1 MDFLSFGCQW
11 SMALSLE
18 SYTGKHMKPNVAILT
33 KYNNVVCVFLIVF
46 SPHGSWCQDKR
57 SYTWGMFP
65 HCKYK
70 HLNQTSASKF
80 FYMRCLLVMNFVF
93 LSFISADWKGKSRL
107 FVATFSRLNTPCR
120 LFQTSVLKNPCPG
133 SLELWLLWYILQ
145 VLSTEG

>member
-1 MDFLSFGCQW
+1 M
-11 SMALSLE
+11 
-18 SYTGKHMKPNVAILT
+18 
-33 KYNNVVCVFLIVF
+33 F

-93 LSFISADWKGKSRL
+93 LSFISADWKDKSRL
-107 FVATFSRLNTPCR
+107 FVATFSRFNTPCR
-120 LFQTSVLKNPCPG
+120 LFQTSVLKNQCPG
-133 SLELWLLWYILQ
+133 SPELWLLWYRKFYSQGEVLDGFLYLQ
-145 VLSTEG
+145 NAQQSLIFHLSLVQ